1 MENTPLVQEPS
12 PQSDVAVAFSVLY
25 NVSPGKARLRVRE
38 ETRGALLYG
47 VLYQIGIEY
56 STESRRLSNPLPFD
70 EVRMSEIEGDLYNGE
85 KLIVRMVDSNH
96 NHLAAAGIDLN
107 NWPADLSTDSF
118 QDTKYWLPV
127 PPERL
132 NR

>member
-1 MENTPLVQEPS
+1 
-12 PQSDVAVAFSVLY
+12 
-25 NVSPGKARLRVRE
+25 
-38 ETRGALLYG
+38 
-47 VLYQIGIEY
+47 
-56 STESRRLSNPLPFD
+56 
-70 EVRMSEIEGDLYNGE
+70 MSEIEGDLYNGE